1 MLLSYCDFRLV
12 HINQVEFENFKSF
25 GGSIKIPLEEGFTVV
40 TGPNGSG
47 KSNILDGILF
57 CLGLANSRGM
67 RAERL
72 PDLINNSKVKDGK
85 SSETFVSVRFNIEDW
100 SLREDIPPLELEED
114 DITLNKDQKEWVVSR
129 KLRLMPGG
137 SYASTYTSD
146 GRQCTLQQIQRILRD
161 ISVDP
166 EGSNVVMQGDVTR
179 IVSMNNKERR
189 ILIDELAGVALFD
202 SRIEQTHS
210 KLNDVFE
217 RQERCEILENELQ
230 SSKIKLEKD
239 CEKAKKYRELKAR
252 LLHMKEIEKVFLF
265 EKQVQNIEL
274 LKSKAIDLDKNKILF
289 SQQKES
295 FRKEILVLENA
306 MKLLTEELKEKGE
319 DKLIKV
325 NSDIGSINSN
335 LRELE
340 RIAAANKEKGIKL
353 QEQRDNIA
361 LSKKNAELEK
371 NQQEKFNDTYLEK
384 LNLEIEYHAK
394 KHKLSRQKLSDAAG
408 ESGQFSKQTIQLNEE
423 LEKIKSLIQPLESTK
438 RNIEEG
444 IIQNN
449 IQIDEISSNNNVLKS
464 EKQKLLEFNQT
475 NEKSTDT
482 KNRKLS
488 IIRSEIETLKTEIDL
503 LSKTKLRLINERL
516 RIEKDLSRCE
526 SRKEALNETRGSYA
540 LRILLEAGL
549 EGIHGYVAQLGEV
562 NQKYRYALE
571 IAAGNRLGQIVVDND
586 VIASKAIEILKKK
599 KAGRL
604 TFLPLNRIKSYK
616 KNFALARFENSKETG
631 FLDKAINL
639 IQFDDVYDDVFK
651 YVFGDTLVFSNL
663 ESARLSTQKARL
675 VTLSGEL
682 LEVSGAITG
691 GSKAKKD
698 LAYSFGTN
706 NDIDEAYP
714 IKKRLSVIEEALK
727 KSDEDFLNKT
737 NNLNKLSSNQ
747 REIIEDCASSNKE
760 IEVNNNSVKVANQ
773 RIDNNTFRLNKLN
786 SENNLLNKELD
797 RIQKEIKP
805 FQNQI
810 DDLERVIK
818 KNYED
823 NQSSAL
829 ISHNNDFEKLDKKL
843 ELLINEKD
851 ALLKKKNQ
859 FLLNQE
865 RLKNELNLI
874 SLQEKN
880 LHKSVKELSN
890 THNEWIKK
898 RDSYKKELLFLDNQ
912 KSKLEMDLGILR
924 RKRDE
929 LNSSISNKRQNI
941 NQLLM
946 KLEYLERDLSSLN
959 EEMRAETIKLE
970 NYKKE
975 LPNPLPNFGEY
986 EGKTLDSL
994 QSEIVIINTRIESL
1008 EPVNMLALDELE
1020 ELTQRLNDLIERL
1033 EVLSNE
1039 RSELLL
1045 RIETVSTMRQ
1055 EAFMQAFVQVDK
1067 HFREIFAN
1075 LSDGDGFLQLE
1086 NSDSPLE
1093 GGLTLVAH
1101 PKGKNVRR
1109 LASMSGGE
1117 KSLTAL
1123 SFLFALQKY
1132 KPSPFYALDEVDSFL
1147 DGINV
1152 ERLSKLISSQSSN
1165 AQFIVVSHRR
1175 PMISA
1180 SERTIG
1186 VAQARGANTQVVGLP
1201 NAA

>member
-1 MLLSYCDFRLV
+1 M
-12 HINQVEFENFKSF
+12 
-25 GGSIKIPLEEGFTVV
+25 KIPLEEGFTVV

-57 CLGLANSRGM
+57 CLGLANSKGM
-67 RAERL
+67 RADRL
-72 PDLINNSKVKDGK
+72 TDLINTSKVKEGK
-85 SSETFVSVRFNIEDW
+85 SSETVVSVKFNIEDW
-100 SLREDIPPLELEED
+100 SPREDVPPLELEED
-114 DITLNKDQKEWVVSR
+114 DIALNKDQKEWVVSR

-146 GRQCTLQQIQRILRD
+146 GRQCTLQQIQRVLRD

-189 ILIDELAGVALFD
+189 TLIDELAGVALFD

-230 SSKIKLEKD
+230 SSKVKLEKE
-239 CEKAKKYRELKAR
+239 CEKAKKYKELKAK
-252 LLHMKEIEKVFLF
+252 LLFIKEIEKVLLF
-265 EKQVQNIEL
+265 DKQVQNIEL
-274 LKSKAIDLDKNKILF
+274 IKEKAITLDKNKIKF
-289 SQQKES
+289 NQKKES
-295 FRKEILVLENA
+295 LSKEIKILEDA
-306 MKLLTEELKEKGE
+306 MKVIVAELKEKGE

-340 RIAAANKEKGIKL
+340 RVAIQNKEEGIKL
-353 QEQRDNIA
+353 QEQRDNISI
-361 LSKKNAELEK
+361 SKKNTELEK
-371 NQQEKFNDTYLEK
+371 NQQENFNDNDLEK
-384 LNLEIEYHAK
+384 LNIAIQDLTA
-394 KHKLSRQKLSDAAG
+394 KHKLSRKKLSDAAG
-408 ESGQFSKQTIQLNEE
+408 ESGEFSKQSIKLNNE
-423 LEKIKSLIQPLESTK
+423 LENIKSLIRPLECSK
-438 RNIEEG
+438 RNVEEE
-444 IIQNN
+444 IIQIN
-449 IQIDEISSNNNVLKS
+449 IQREEISSQTDVLKL
-464 EKQKLLEFNQT
+464 EKQKLSEFNQI
-475 NEKSTDT
+475 NGKSTDT
-482 KNRKLS
+482 KKLNLNS
-488 IIRSEIETLKTEIDL
+488 IRSEINSLKNEIDL
-503 LSKTKLRLINERL
+503 LEKTKLRLNNEQL
-516 RIEKDLSRCE
+516 MLEKDLSRCE

-549 EGIHGYVAQLGEV
+549 DGIHGYVAQLGAV
-562 NQKYRYALE
+562 NEKYRYALE
-571 IAAGNRLGQIVVDND
+571 IAAGNRLGQIVVDNEN
-586 VIASKAIEILKKK
+586 IASRAIEILKKK

-604 TFLPLNRIKSYK
+604 TFLPLNRIKTFK
-616 KNFALARFENSKETG
+616 KNFALTRFEKFKDNG
-631 FLDKAINL
+631 FVDKAINL
-639 IQFDDVYDDVFK
+639 IDCDDVYADVFK
-651 YVFGDTLVFSNL
+651 YVFGETIVFSDL
-663 ESARLSTQKARL
+663 ESAKLSTQKIRM

-691 GSKAKKD
+691 GSKVNKD
-698 LAYSFGTN
+698 LAYKFGTH

-714 IKKRLSVIEEALK
+714 IKQRLSVIEEALK
-727 KSDEDFLNKT
+727 KSGNDILTKT
-737 NNLNKLSSNQ
+737 NNLNKLNAKQ
-747 REIIEDCASSNKE
+747 REILEDCVSSNKE
-760 IEVNNNSVKVANQ
+760 IEVNNNSLNVLMQ
-773 RIDNNTFRLNKLN
+773 RIDNNNVRLNKLN
-786 SENNLLNKELD
+786 IQNNLLTEKLNCIQNEINPFKKKLDELEM
-797 RIQKEIKP
+797 I
-805 FQNQI
+805 
-810 DDLERVIK
+810 LK

-823 NQSSAL
+823 NQTSSL
-829 ISHNNDFEKLDKKL
+829 INHNNDFEQLDKKL
-843 ELLINEKD
+843 ALMIQEKDELLN
-851 ALLKKKNQ
+851 KKNQ
-859 FLLNQE
+859 FVLNKE
-865 RLKNELNLI
+865 RIKNQLNLI

-880 LHKSVKELSN
+880 LQESVKELSN
-890 THNEWIKK
+890 AHHEWRKK
-898 RDSYKKELLFLDNQ
+898 RDDYKTELASLDDQ
-912 KSKLEMDLGILR
+912 KSLLEKDLGILR

-929 LNSSISNKRQNI
+929 LNSSISNKRQEI
-941 NQLLM
+941 NQFTL
-946 KLEYLERDLSSLN
+946 KLEYLERDVSSLN
-959 EEMRAETIKLE
+959 EEMRSETIKLE
-970 NYKKE
+970 NYKRE
-975 LPNPLPNFGEY
+975 LPDPPPSLGEY
-986 EGKTLDSL
+986 EGTTLDSL
-994 QSEIVIINTRIESL
+994 QSEILMINNKLESL

-1020 ELTQRLNDLIERL
+1020 ELTERLNDLIERL

-1055 EAFMQAFVQVDK
+1055 EAFMQAFIEVDK

-1086 NSDSPLE
+1086 KPDAPLE

-1152 ERLSKLISSQSSN
+1152 ERLSKLITSQSSN

-1175 PMISA
+1175 PMIGA

>member
-1 MLLSYCDFRLV
+1 MRLV
-12 HINQVEFENFKSF
+12 YINQVEFENFKSF
-25 GGSIKIPLEEGFTVV
+25 GGNVKIPLEEGFTVV

-72 PDLINNSKVKDGK
+72 PDLINNSKVKEGK
-85 SSETFVSVRFNIEDW
+85 SSETSVSVKFNIEDW
-100 SLREDIPPLELEED
+100 APSEDIPPLELEED
-114 DITLNKDQKEWVVSR
+114 DITLKKDQKEWIVSR

-146 GRQCTLQQIQRILRD
+146 GLQCSLQQIQRILRD

-189 ILIDELAGVALFD
+189 TLIDELAGVALFD

-210 KLNDVFE
+210 KLDDVFE

-230 SSKIKLEKD
+230 SSKLKLEKE
-239 CEKAKKYRELKAR
+239 CEKAKQYKKLKSKLFHIR
-252 LLHMKEIEKVFLF
+252 EIEKVLLF
-265 EKQVQNIEL
+265 NKQVQNIEL
-274 LKSKAIDLDKNKILF
+274 IKKKAIELDKNKIIF
-289 SQQKES
+289 NQQKES
-295 FRKEILVLENA
+295 LNQEILVLQDA
-306 MKLLTEELKEKGE
+306 MKIMIAELKEKGE
-319 DKLIKV
+319 DTLIKV

-340 RIAAANKEKGIKL
+340 RIAVVNKEQGIKL
-353 QEQRDNIA
+353 QEERDNIA
-361 LSKKNAELEK
+361 ISKKNNELEK
-371 NQQEKFNDTYLEK
+371 NQQKNFNDNYLEK
-384 LNLEIEYHAK
+384 LNLEIQGLNL
-394 KHKLSRQKLSDAAG
+394 KHKLSRKKLSDAAG
-408 ESGQFSKQTIQLNEE
+408 ESGEFSKQSIKFNNE
-423 LEKIKSLIQPLESTK
+423 LENLKSIIQPLESSK
-438 RNIEEG
+438 RDIEEE
-444 IIQNN
+444 IIQIN
-449 IQIDEISSNNNVLKS
+449 IQRDEILSQIDVLKL
-464 EKQKLLEFNQT
+464 EKHKLVEFNQI
-475 NEKSTDT
+475 NGKSTDT
-482 KNRKLS
+482 KNHKLS
-488 IIRSEIETLKTEIDL
+488 SIRSEIDTLKIDIEVL
-503 LSKTKLRLINERL
+503 NKTKLRLNNEQLRL
-516 RIEKDLSRCE
+516 EKDLSRCE

-549 EGIHGYVAQLGEV
+549 EGIHGYVAQLGAV
-562 NQKYRYALE
+562 NEKHRYALE

-586 VIASKAIEILKKK
+586 IIASRAIEILKKK

-604 TFLPLNRIKSYK
+604 TFLPLNRIKNYK
-616 KNFALARFENSKETG
+616 KNFALTRFENSKENG
-631 FLDKAINL
+631 FVDKAINL
-639 IQFDDVYDDVFK
+639 IDYDGVYADVFK
-651 YVFGDTLVFSNL
+651 YVFGDTLVFSDL
-663 ESARLSTQKARL
+663 DSAKLSKQRIRM

-691 GSKAKKD
+691 GSKVNKD
-698 LAYSFGTN
+698 LAYRFGTN

-714 IKKRLSVIEEALK
+714 IKQRLSVIEEALK
-727 KSDEDFLNKT
+727 KSDNDILNKT
-737 NNLNKLSSNQ
+737 NDLNKLNHNQ
-747 REIIEDCASSNKE
+747 REILEDCVSTNKE
-760 IEVNNNSVKVANQ
+760 IEVNNNSLKVSIQ
-773 RIDNNTFRLNKLN
+773 RIDDNTVRLNNLTNKK
-786 SENNLLNKELD
+786 NLLNKKLNLIEN
-797 RIQKEIKP
+797 EIKP
-805 FQNQI
+805 LEKQI
-810 DDLERVIK
+810 DEVEIILK
-818 KNYED
+818 KNFEE
-823 NQSSAL
+823 NQTSSLMA
-829 ISHNNDFEKLDKKL
+829 HNNDFEKLDKKL
-843 ELLINEKD
+843 ELLIQERD
-851 ALLKKKNQ
+851 ELLNKKNQ
-859 FLLNQE
+859 FVLNQE
-865 RLKNELNLI
+865 RVKNQLNLI

-880 LHKSVKELSN
+880 LQESVKELSN
-890 THNEWIKK
+890 AHNEWIKK
-898 RDSYKKELLFLDNQ
+898 RDNYIRKLASLDDQ
-912 KSKLEMDLGILR
+912 KSNLEKDLGILR

-929 LNSSISNKRQNI
+929 LNSSISNKRQEI
-941 NQLLM
+941 NKFSV
-946 KLEYLERDLSSLN
+946 KLEYLERDISSLS
-959 EEMRAETIKLE
+959 EEMRNENIKLV

-975 LPNPLPNFGEY
+975 LPDPLPNFGEY
-986 EGKTLDSL
+986 ENKTLDSL
-994 QSEIVIINTRIESL
+994 QSEIVIINAKIESL

-1020 ELTQRLNDLIERL
+1020 ELVKRLNDLMERL

-1055 EAFMQAFVQVDK
+1055 EAFMKAFVEVDK

-1086 NSDSPLE
+1086 NPNAPLE